1 MANRPTRDKVAK
13 RPGRKNNH
21 DFLAVGIG
29 ASAGGITALQ
39 RLFELMPPDS
49 GMAFVV
55 ILHLSPEHESNL
67 ASLIQTRTVMPVIKV
82 TERIKVEPNQVYVI
96 PPAKHL
102 VMTDGHVSLH
112 EPETRGGTRI
122 PVDLFFRTLASAYD
136 VKAVGVVL
144 SGTGTD
150 GTLGLRHIKEAGG
163 VSIAQDP
170 SQAEHDG
177 MPRSA
182 INSGLVDFI
191 LPVEKIPDK
200 LVALRRISEKIQ
212 TPPETGKPLTEDDE
226 EALREVLAILRA
238 RTGND
243 FSNYKRSTVLRR
255 VTRRLQVNAVED
267 IKTYAMLL
275 RERPS
280 EAQELLGDMII
291 SVTNFFRD
299 SEAFKLLEQDV
310 VPKLFENKAVGDPVR
325 VWVSGCATGDEAY
338 SLAILLCEHAGRLSS
353 RPSIQVFATDIDQDS
368 INMAREGLFP
378 ESISAD
384 VSPERLKR
392 FFTRE
397 NEFYR
402 VKAEV
407 RESVLFA
414 PHNILRD
421 PPFSRVDLI
430 SCRNVLIYLNR
441 ETQERVLE
449 LFHFALKPEGY
460 LFLGVSESAD
470 TTAGLFTPV
479 DKKLRLFKRRAIAS
493 GVPYLPSMPATGRW
507 EVRSAERASE
517 SPKIES
523 FGDLHYQLLENYAPP
538 SVLVND
544 EYDIVHLSETAGRFL
559 RFAGG
564 EPSRNLV
571 KAVHP
576 DLRLELRSALLSVT
590 QAKSSGETRQ
600 ARIELDGQS
609 RLVKV
614 HVHRPERPEPA
625 QGFLLVIF
633 EEVVPPAGAP
643 LAGSPDD
650 AASGEAMK
658 PLVRQLE
665 DELQRTKTQLRAT
678 IEQYETSTE
687 ELRASNEELQAINE
701 ELRSATEE
709 LETSKE
715 ELQSLN
721 EEMRTVNHELK
732 DKVDELGRANADLQ
746 NLLAATDIGT
756 IFLNR
761 DLRIERYTPSV
772 QQLFNIIP
780 SDMGRPLAHVTHRLE
795 YDSMHEDAARVQ
807 MTLARVERE
816 ISTNDGRYYIARLIP
831 YRTPEDRI
839 DGVVLSFFDITE
851 RKLAEDERNRL
862 NEELMRER
870 ALMEAVVRQMPAGVL
885 ITEAET
891 GKMVFANEQADRI
904 WRATMENPT
913 GDEHYSE
920 YRGYHLDGRRYGLEE
935 WPAWRSINKGEV
947 VYNEEIKM
955 KREDGSW
962 GIFNTSSS
970 PIRDSSGRI
979 IAGVVTFYDTTEE
992 KAMAA
997 RLRHSQERLRLLLES
1012 IEDYAIFTV
1021 DTQGRILTWNP
1032 GAEKT
1037 FGYTEDEIIGQP
1049 GEIIFTPEDRAAGVP
1064 EKEIEMALSGGRGD
1078 DERWHVRKDGTRFFA
1093 SGVMSAMRDSDRLGC
1108 VKILRDLTARKQMEE
1123 ELRRA
1128 RDEMEERVKERT
1140 HEIEKSYAALES
1152 EIKERRASDER
1163 VKELLRRIVNT
1174 QELERRRISRDLH
1187 DHLGQQLT
1195 ALRLSLE
1202 SLKEQS
1208 KGRASLRE
1216 HVENL
1221 QAAAERIDRDVDFL
1235 AWELRPSTLEELG
1248 LAASIESFVHEWSKQ
1263 FGIPAD
1269 FHTAGLAKPPL
1280 PAEIEANIYRV
1291 AQEALNNTYK
1301 HAEAGRVD
1309 VILERRENHAVL
1321 IVEDDGKG
1329 FDLDEVTDTGKGLG
1343 LVSMRE
1349 RASLSGGKLEIQ
1361 SAPGQGTT
1369 IFLRVPIGLNEEGR
1383 RKL

>member
-1 MANRPTRDKVAK
+1 MADTPTRNRSAK
-13 RPGRKNNH
+13 RPRRKNNH
-21 DFLAVGIG
+21 DFLTVGIG
-29 ASAGGITALQ
+29 ASAGGITALEQ
-39 RLFELMPPDS
+39 FFEQVPADN

-55 ILHLSPEHESNL
+55 IVHLSPEHESSL
-67 ASLIQTRTVMPVIKV
+67 AELIQRWTSMPVIKV

-102 VMTDGHVSLH
+102 VMTDGHISLH
-112 EPETRGGTRI
+112 EPETREGTRVPI
-122 PVDLFFRTLASAYD
+122 DLFFRTLAGAYD
-136 VKAVGVVL
+136 VKSVGVVL

-150 GTLGLRHIKEAGG
+150 GTLGLRHIREAGG

-182 INSGLVDFI
+182 INSGVVDFI

-200 LVALRRISEKIQ
+200 LVALRQMSDRIQ
-212 TPPETGKPLTEDDE
+212 TPPESGEPLTETDE
-226 EALREVLAILRA
+226 DALREVLAILRA

-243 FSNYKRSTVLRR
+243 FSSYKRSTVLRR
-255 VTRRLQVNAVED
+255 ITRRLQVNAVED
-267 IKTYAMLL
+267 IRTYAVLL

-280 EAQELLGDMII
+280 EAQELLNDMII

-299 SEAFKLLEQDV
+299 SEAFNVLEQEV
-310 VPKLFENKAVGDPVR
+310 VPRLFENKEEGDQVR

-338 SLAILLCEHAGRLSS
+338 SLAILLCEHAERLSR

-368 INMAREGLFP
+368 INRAREGLFP

-402 VKAEV
+402 VKTEV

-421 PPFSRVDLI
+421 PPFSRLDLI

-441 ETQERVLE
+441 EAQERVLE
-449 LFHFALKPEGY
+449 LFHFALRPEGY

-470 TTAGLFTPV
+470 TSGGLFTPV
-479 DKKLRLFKRRAIAS
+479 DKKLRLFKRRDVAS
-493 GVPYLPSMPATGRW
+493 AVHYLPSLPTPGRW
-507 EVRSAERASE
+507 EVKRVERASE
-517 SPKIES
+517 APKIAS

-538 SVLVND
+538 SVLVNA

-564 EPSRNLV
+564 EPSRNLI

-576 DLRLELRSALLSVT
+576 DLRLELRSALLGV
-590 QAKSSGETRQ
+590 ARGKNSGETRQ
-600 ARIELDGQS
+600 ARIGLDGQS

-614 HVHRPERPEPA
+614 HVHRPDQPESA
-625 QGFLLVIF
+625 QGFLLVLF
-633 EEVVPPAGAP
+633 EEVVPPADAP
-643 LAGSPDD
+643 LDGQPAA
-650 AASGEAMK
+650 AASGEALE

-665 DELQRTKTQLRAT
+665 EELQRTKTQLRST

-687 ELRASNEELQAINE
+687 ELKASNEELQAINE
-701 ELRSATEE
+701 ELRSTTEE

-746 NLLAATDIGT
+746 NLLSATDIAT
-756 IFLNR
+756 VFLDR
-761 DLRIERYTPSV
+761 DLRIDRYTPSV

-780 SDMGRPLAHVTHRLE
+780 SDMARPLAHVTHGLE
-795 YDSMHEDAARVQ
+795 YDDMQEDAARVQ
-807 MTLARVERE
+807 QTLARVERE
-816 ISTNDGRYYIARLIP
+816 VSAKDGRYYIARLIP
-831 YRTPEDRI
+831 YRTAEDKI
-839 DGVVLSFFDITE
+839 DGVVLSFFDITK
-851 RKLAEDERNRL
+851 RKLAEEERNRL
-862 NEELMRER
+862 NEELARER

-891 GKMVFANEQADRI
+891 GKMIFANEQADRI

-920 YRGYHLDGRRYGLEE
+920 YLGYHPDGRRYSLEE
-935 WPAWRSINKGEV
+935 WPTWRSINKGEV
-947 VYNEEIKM
+947 IYNEEIKM
-955 KREDGSW
+955 KRQDGSW

-970 PIRDSSGRI
+970 PIRDSGGQVV
-979 IAGVVTFYDTTEE
+979 AGVVTFYDTTEE
-992 KAMAA
+992 RALEA

-1021 DTQGRILTWNP
+1021 DTRGRILTWNP

-1037 FGYTEDEIIGQP
+1037 FGYAEGEALGQST
-1049 GEIIFTPEDRAAGVP
+1049 EIIFTPEDRAAGVP
-1064 EKEIEMALSGGRGD
+1064 EKEIETALSHGRAD
-1078 DERWHVRKDGTRFFA
+1078 DERWHVRKDGSRFFA
-1093 SGVMSAMRDSDRLGC
+1093 SGVMSAMGDGDSLGC

-1123 ELRRA
+1123 DLRRS
-1128 RDEMEERVKERT
+1128 RDELEERVKERT
-1140 HEIEKSYAALES
+1140 REIEMSYAVLEA

-1163 VKELLRRIVNT
+1163 VKELLRRVVNT

-1208 KGRASLRE
+1208 KGQASLRE
-1216 HVENL
+1216 QVENL
-1221 QAAAERIDRDVDFL
+1221 QAATERIDRDVDFL

-1248 LAASIESFVHEWSKQ
+1248 LAATVEGFVHEWSKQ
-1263 FGIPAD
+1263 FGISAD
-1269 FHTAGLAKPPL
+1269 FHTAGLASTRLSPE
-1280 PAEIEANIYRV
+1280 AEANIYRI
-1291 AQEALNNTYK
+1291 AQEALNNVYK
-1301 HAEAGRVD
+1301 HAEARRAD
-1309 VILERRENHAVL
+1309 VILERRENQAVL
-1321 IVEDDGKG
+1321 IVEDDGNG
-1329 FDLDEVTDTGKGLG
+1329 FDPNEVTNTGKALG
-1343 LVSMRE
+1343 LISMQE

-1369 IFLRVPIGLNEEGR
+1369 IFLRVPIDLNEEGR
-1383 RKL
+1383 SRV